1 MAARA
6 REEVMPAYPLPAQQA
21 WRTSRFFL
29 EAGLIFSEPRK
40 HAGGRH
46 NNQNNNERGSWDG
59 VKAQSNGALAPPIEI
74 RAGFRRVG
82 RALHALKPEM
92 SFPSEPPSEPPSG
105 LASDCHVTAKCAP
118 GTAELGSC
126 PTDATRGRPL
136 PPCRS

>member
-6 REEVMPAYPLPAQQA
+6 KEEVMPAYPLPAQQA

-40 HAGGRH
+40 HAGRRH
-46 NNQNNNERGSWDG
+46 NNQNNNERGSSYG
-59 VKAQSNGALAPPIEI
+59 VKAQSKWRACAPIEI

-92 SFPSEPPSEPPSG
+92 SFSSGPPSG
-105 LASDCHVTAKCAP
+105 PASGPA
-118 GTAELGSC
+118 S
-126 PTDATRGRPL
+126 
-136 PPCRS
+136 

>member
-6 REEVMPAYPLPAQQA
+6 REEVMPDYPLPAQQA

-59 VKAQSNGALAPPIEI
+59 VMAQSNGALAPPIEI
-74 RAGFRRVG
+74 RAGFRGVG

-92 SFPSEPPSEPPSG
+92 SFPSG
-105 LASDCHVTAKCAP
+105 CAP

-126 PTDATRGRPL
+126 PTDATRGG
-136 PPCRS
+136 RSRRAVRDAAATLEPERLR